1 MLKNVRKILAGIAS
15 GMIGISCGSVNTES
29 IILSN
34 AAEKAEVA
42 QVSMWG
48 DANCDGEVTVAD
60 ETLILQ
66 VIANPDNYGL
76 GKDQGITSVGIAN
89 SDVYQNGDG
98 ITARDVV
105 AVHKW
110 LIGEIASLPESYSN
124 PGTETTTTTTTTTT
138 STTTIRLTTTMISY
152 TSITTV
158 KQTTTTS
165 TTITTEPTTTVTSAT
180 TAKPTTVTST
190 TTEPTTT
197 STTSTTSTTAIT
209 AKPTTVTSK
218 TTSTTTTT
226 TTEPTTTSSTN
237 GTTTKPTTVTSTT
250 TSTTTT
256 EPTTTATSATTAKP
270 TTVASTTT
278 STTTT
283 TEPATTSTSTT
294 TSNQIT
300 TTTTSNSFIPPAME
314 DLVNEEGEQIPE
326 DTYNILL
333 ATAKLFNVKEYD
345 IVYSEKLIEGA
356 YFNPGLEYCGI
367 QGMAYGYG
375 VQIVN
380 PEDLLKLDI
389 DTIPDGQEDAIT
401 GTWAYGWHGY
411 IRPIVPA
418 DMQTTVLEASKNT
431 WASRRSQKYI
441 ICGDGDGDPDERAN
455 DEPIDCHNWYLVD
468 RNSTEINLG
477 EYNLD
482 TAPGATSRY
491 YLSFEKMSGL
501 NLCRRAEFENYVK
514 YADYLNLPDFK
525 IVYNSDK
532 YKPVEYSF
540 TSNDRME
547 AIVGIELA
555 RFACRQIVPTSQLSK
570 VVDPNGNWQEDISYN
585 IFDEEKYPYFFW
597 TPKEFTD
604 YTWNEA
610 YQVAYFL
617 YDDYNL
623 RNEGWIGFY
632 MIPLDEEGNEDLRL
646 FWPLPYGSK
655 SSES

>member
-15 GMIGISCGSVNTES
+15 AMIGISCGSVNTES

-278 STTTT
+278 STTT
-283 TEPATTSTSTT
+283 
-294 TSNQIT
+294 SNQIT
-300 TTTTSNSFIPPAME
+300 TTTTSNSFTPPAME

-441 ICGDGDGDPDERAN
+441 ICGDGDGDPDERAK

-468 RNSTEINLG
+468 KNSNEINLG

-482 TAPGATSRY
+482 TAPGATSKY
-491 YLSFEKMSGL
+491 YLSYDKMSGL
-501 NLCRRAEFENYVK
+501 NLCSRTEFQLYME
-514 YADYLNLPDFK
+514 YADYLNLPDYK
-525 IVYNSDK
+525 IVRNSEK
-532 YKPVEYSF
+532 YTPIEYAFVCS
-540 TSNDRME
+540 DRME

-570 VVDPNGNWQEDISYN
+570 VVDPNGNWQEDISYD

>member
-1 MLKNVRKILAGIAS
+1 MLKNVRRILAGIAS
-15 GMIGISCGSVNTES
+15 AMIGISCGSVNTES

-110 LIGEIASLPESYSN
+110 LIGEIAFLPESYSN
-124 PGTETTTTTTTTTT
+124 PGTETTTTTTTTT

-152 TSITTV
+152 TSITTA

-226 TTEPTTTSSTN
+226 TTEPTTSSSTN

-256 EPTTTATSATTAKP
+256 
-270 TTVASTTT
+270 
-278 STTTT
+278 
-283 TEPATTSTSTT
+283 TEPATTSTSAT

-300 TTTTSNSFIPPAME
+300 TTTTSNSFTPPAME

-345 IVYSEKLIEGA
+345 IVYSEKIIEGA

-441 ICGDGDGDPDERAN
+441 ICGDGAGDPDERAN

-468 RNSTEINLG
+468 RNSDDINLG
-477 EYNLD
+477 AYNLD
-482 TAPGATSRY
+482 TAPGATAKY
-491 YLSFEKMSGL
+491 YLSYDKMSGL
-501 NLCRRAEFENYVK
+501 NLCSRTEFQLYME
-514 YADYLNLPDFK
+514 YADYLNLPDYK
-525 IVYNSDK
+525 IVRNSEK
-532 YKPVEYSF
+532 YKPIEYAFVCS
-540 TSNDRME
+540 DRME

-570 VVDPNGNWQEDISYN
+570 VVDPNGNWQQDISYN

-604 YTWNEA
+604 YKWNEA

>member
-1 MLKNVRKILAGIAS
+1 MLKNVRRILAGIAS
-15 GMIGISCGSVNTES
+15 AMIGISCGSVNTES

-152 TSITTV
+152 TSITTA

-165 TTITTEPTTTVTSAT
+165 TTITTELTTTVTSAT

-197 STTSTTSTTAIT
+197 STTSTTVTTATT

-256 EPTTTATSATTAKP
+256 EPITTATSATTAKP

-283 TEPATTSTSTT
+283 TEPATTS
-294 TSNQIT
+294 NQIT
-300 TTTTSNSFIPPAME
+300 TTTTSNSFTPPAME

-345 IVYSEKLIEGA
+345 IVYSEKIIEGA

-441 ICGDGDGDPDERAN
+441 ICGDGAGDPDERAN

-468 RNSTEINLG
+468 RNSNEINLG

-482 TAPGATSRY
+482 TAPGATSKY
-491 YLSFEKMSGL
+491 YLSYDKMSGL
-501 NLCRRAEFENYVK
+501 NLCSRTEFQLYME
-514 YADYLNLPDFK
+514 YADYLNLPDYK
-525 IVYNSDK
+525 IVRNSEK
-532 YKPVEYSF
+532 YKPIEYAFVCS
-540 TSNDRME
+540 DRME

-570 VVDPNGNWQEDISYN
+570 VVDPNGNWQQDISYN

>member
-1 MLKNVRKILAGIAS
+1 MLKNVRRMLAGFAS
-15 GMIGISCGSVNTES
+15 AIIGISCGSVNTES

-34 AAEKAEVA
+34 AAEEAEVA

-98 ITARDVV
+98 ITARDAV

-110 LIGEIASLPESYSN
+110 LTGEIEYLPESYSN
-124 PGTETTTTTTTTTT
+124 PGTETTTTTTT

-152 TSITTV
+152 TSITTA

-197 STTSTTSTTAIT
+197 STTSTTVTTATT

-226 TTEPTTTSSTN
+226 EQTTSSTN

-256 EPTTTATSATTAKP
+256 EPATTATSATTAKP

-278 STTTT
+278 STTT
-283 TEPATTSTSTT
+283 SS
-294 TSNQIT
+294 QIT
-300 TTTTSNSFIPPAME
+300 TTTTSNSFTPPAME

-441 ICGDGDGDPDERAN
+441 ICGDGAGDPDERAN

-468 RNSTEINLG
+468 RNSDDINLG

-570 VVDPNGNWQEDISYN
+570 VVDPNGNWQEDISYE
-585 IFDEEKYPYFFW
+585 IFNEELYPYFFW

-632 MIPLDEEGNEDLRL
+632 MVPLDEEGNEDLRL

-655 SSES
+655 SSESSES

>member
-1 MLKNVRKILAGIAS
+1 MLKNVRRMLAGFAS
-15 GMIGISCGSVNTES
+15 AIIGISCGSVNTES

-124 PGTETTTTTTTTTT
+124 PGTETTTITTTTTT
-138 STTTIRLTTTMISY
+138 STTT
-152 TSITTV
+152 
-158 KQTTTTS
+158 
-165 TTITTEPTTTVTSAT
+165 TTEPTTTVTSAT

-278 STTTT
+278 STTT
-283 TEPATTSTSTT
+283 
-294 TSNQIT
+294 SNQIT
-300 TTTTSNSFIPPAME
+300 TTTTSNSFTPPAME

-441 ICGDGDGDPDERAN
+441 ICGDGDGDPDERAK

-468 RNSTEINLG
+468 RNSNEINLG

-482 TAPGATSRY
+482 TAPGATSKY
-491 YLSFEKMSGL
+491 YLSYDKMSGL
-501 NLCRRAEFENYVK
+501 NLCSRTEFQLYME
-514 YADYLNLPDFK
+514 YADYLNLPDYK
-525 IVYNSDK
+525 IVRNSEK
-532 YKPVEYSF
+532 YTPIEYAFVCS
-540 TSNDRME
+540 DRME

-632 MIPLDEEGNEDLRL
+632 MIPLDKEGNEDLRL

>member
-1 MLKNVRKILAGIAS
+1 MLKNVRRILAGIAS
-15 GMIGISCGSVNTES
+15 AMIGISCGSVNTES

-110 LIGEIASLPESYSN
+110 LIGEIAFLPESYSN
-124 PGTETTTTTTTTTT
+124 PGTETTTTTTTTT

-152 TSITTV
+152 TSITTA

-165 TTITTEPTTTVTSAT
+165 ATITTEPTTTVTSAT

-226 TTEPTTTSSTN
+226 TTEPTTSSSTN

-278 STTTT
+278 STTT
-283 TEPATTSTSTT
+283 
-294 TSNQIT
+294 SNQIT
-300 TTTTSNSFIPPAME
+300 TTTTSNSFTPPAME

-441 ICGDGDGDPDERAN
+441 ICGDGEGDPDERAK

-468 RNSTEINLG
+468 RNSNEINLG

-482 TAPGATSRY
+482 TAPGATSKY
-491 YLSFEKMSGL
+491 YLSYDKMSGL
-501 NLCRRAEFENYVK
+501 NLCSRTEFQLYME
-514 YADYLNLPDFK
+514 YADYLNLPDYK
-525 IVYNSDK
+525 IVRNSEK
-532 YKPVEYSF
+532 YTPIEYAFVCS
-540 TSNDRME
+540 DRME

>member
-1 MLKNVRKILAGIAS
+1 MLKNVRRILAGIAS
-15 GMIGISCGSVNTES
+15 AMIGISCGSVNTES

-34 AAEKAEVA
+34 AAEEAEVA

-98 ITARDVV
+98 ITARDAV

-110 LIGEIASLPESYSN
+110 LIGEIEYLPESYSN

-152 TSITTV
+152 TSITTA

-197 STTSTTSTTAIT
+197 STTSTTVTTATT

-218 TTSTTTTT
+218 TTSTTTTEPT
-226 TTEPTTTSSTN
+226 TTEPTTSSTN

-250 TSTTTT
+250 TSTTT
-256 EPTTTATSATTAKP
+256 
-270 TTVASTTT
+270 
-278 STTTT
+278 
-283 TEPATTSTSTT
+283 
-294 TSNQIT
+294 SNQIT
-300 TTTTSNSFIPPAME
+300 TTTTSNSFTPPAME

-468 RNSTEINLG
+468 RNSDDINLG
-477 EYNLD
+477 AYNLD
-482 TAPGATSRY
+482 TAPGATSKY
-491 YLSFEKMSGL
+491 YLSYDKMSGL
-501 NLCRRAEFENYVK
+501 NLCSRTEFQLYME
-514 YADYLNLPDFK
+514 YADYLNLPDYK
-525 IVYNSDK
+525 IVRNSEK
-532 YKPVEYSF
+532 YTPIEYAF
-540 TSNDRME
+540 VCSNRMQ
-547 AIVGIELA
+547 AIVGVELA

-570 VVDPNGNWQEDISYN
+570 VVDPNGNWQEDISYD

-604 YTWNEA
+604 NTWNEA

>member
-152 TSITTV
+152 TSITTA

-180 TAKPTTVTST
+180 TAKPTNVTST

-278 STTTT
+278 STTT
-283 TEPATTSTSTT
+283 
-294 TSNQIT
+294 SNQIT
-300 TTTTSNSFIPPAME
+300 TTTTSNSFTPPAME

-441 ICGDGDGDPDERAN
+441 ICGDGDGDPDERAK

-468 RNSTEINLG
+468 RNSNEINLG

-482 TAPGATSRY
+482 TAPGATSKY
-491 YLSFEKMSGL
+491 YLSYDKMSGL
-501 NLCRRAEFENYVK
+501 NLCSRTEFQLYME
-514 YADYLNLPDFK
+514 YADYLNLPDYK
-525 IVYNSDK
+525 IVRNSEK
-532 YKPVEYSF
+532 YTPIEYAFVCS
-540 TSNDRME
+540 DRME

-632 MIPLDEEGNEDLRL
+632 MIPLDKEGNEDLRL

>member
-1 MLKNVRKILAGIAS
+1 MLKNVRRILAGIAS
-15 GMIGISCGSVNTES
+15 AMIGISCGSVNTES

-42 QVSMWG
+42 HSMWG

-124 PGTETTTTTTTTTT
+124 PGTETTTTTTTTT

-152 TSITTV
+152 TSITTA

-226 TTEPTTTSSTN
+226 TTEPTTSSSTN

-278 STTTT
+278 STTT
-283 TEPATTSTSTT
+283 
-294 TSNQIT
+294 SNQIT
-300 TTTTSNSFIPPAME
+300 TTTTSNSFTPPAME

-418 DMQTTVLEASKNT
+418 DMKTTVLEASKNT

-441 ICGDGDGDPDERAN
+441 ICGDGDGDPDERAK

-468 RNSTEINLG
+468 RNSNEINLG

-482 TAPGATSRY
+482 TAPGATSKY
-491 YLSFEKMSGL
+491 YLSYDKMSGL
-501 NLCRRAEFENYVK
+501 NLCSRTEFQLYME
-514 YADYLNLPDFK
+514 YADYLNLPDYK
-525 IVYNSDK
+525 IVRNSEK
-532 YKPVEYSF
+532 YTPIEYAFVCS
-540 TSNDRME
+540 DRME

-632 MIPLDEEGNEDLRL
+632 MIPLDKEGNEDLRL

>member
-1 MLKNVRKILAGIAS
+1 MLKNVRRILAGIAS
-15 GMIGISCGSVNTES
+15 AMIGISCGSVNTES

-110 LIGEIASLPESYSN
+110 LIGEIAFLPESYSN
-124 PGTETTTTTTTTTT
+124 PGTETTTTTTTTT

-152 TSITTV
+152 TSITTA

-165 TTITTEPTTTVTSAT
+165 ATITTEPTTTVTSAT

-226 TTEPTTTSSTN
+226 TTEPTTSSSTN

-278 STTTT
+278 STTT
-283 TEPATTSTSTT
+283 
-294 TSNQIT
+294 SNQIT
-300 TTTTSNSFIPPAME
+300 TTTTSNSFTPPAME

-441 ICGDGDGDPDERAN
+441 ICGDGEGDPDERAK

-468 RNSTEINLG
+468 RNSNEINLG

-482 TAPGATSRY
+482 TAPGATSKY
-491 YLSFEKMSGL
+491 YLSYDKMSGL
-501 NLCRRAEFENYVK
+501 NLCSRTEFQLYME
-514 YADYLNLPDFK
+514 YADYLNLPDYK
-525 IVYNSDK
+525 IVRNSEK
-532 YKPVEYSF
+532 YTPIEYAFVCS
-540 TSNDRME
+540 DRME

-570 VVDPNGNWQEDISYN
+570 VVDPNGNWQEDISYD
-585 IFDEEKYPYFFW
+585 IFDEEKYPYIFW

-632 MIPLDEEGNEDLRL
+632 MIPLDKEGNEDLRL
-646 FWPLPYGSK
+646 FWPLPYGS
-655 SSES
+655 SES

>member
-1 MLKNVRKILAGIAS
+1 MLKNVRRILAGIAS
-15 GMIGISCGSVNTES
+15 AMIGISCGSVNTES

-42 QVSMWG
+42 HMWG

-110 LIGEIASLPESYSN
+110 LIGEIAFLPESYSN
-124 PGTETTTTTTTTTT
+124 PGTETTTTTTTTT

-152 TSITTV
+152 TSITTA

-226 TTEPTTTSSTN
+226 TTEPTTSSSTN
-237 GTTTKPTTVTSTT
+237 GTTTKPTTVT
-250 TSTTTT
+250 
-256 EPTTTATSATTAKP
+256 
-270 TTVASTTT
+270 STTT

-300 TTTTSNSFIPPAME
+300 TTTTSNSFTPPAME

-441 ICGDGDGDPDERAN
+441 ICGDGAGDPDERAN

-468 RNSTEINLG
+468 RNSNEINLG

-482 TAPGATSRY
+482 TAPGATSKY
-491 YLSFEKMSGL
+491 YLSYDKMSGL
-501 NLCRRAEFENYVK
+501 NLCSRTEFQLYME
-514 YADYLNLPDFK
+514 YADYLNLPDYK
-525 IVYNSDK
+525 IVRNSEK
-532 YKPVEYSF
+532 YKPIEYAFVCS
-540 TSNDRME
+540 DRME

-570 VVDPNGNWQEDISYN
+570 VVDPNGNWQQDISYN

>member
-34 AAEKAEVA
+34 AAEEAEVA
-42 QVSMWG
+42 HMWG

-124 PGTETTTTTTTTTT
+124 PGTETTTTTTTTT

-152 TSITTV
+152 TSITTA

-270 TTVASTTT
+270 TTVA
-278 STTTT
+278 
-283 TEPATTSTSTT
+283 TTSTSTT

-300 TTTTSNSFIPPAME
+300 TTTTSNSFTPPAME

-441 ICGDGDGDPDERAN
+441 ICGDGDGDPDERAK

-468 RNSTEINLG
+468 KNSNEINLG

-482 TAPGATSRY
+482 TAPGATSKY
-491 YLSFEKMSGL
+491 YLSYDKMSGL
-501 NLCRRAEFENYVK
+501 NLCSRTEFQLYME
-514 YADYLNLPDFK
+514 YADYLNLPDYK
-525 IVYNSDK
+525 IVRNSEK
-532 YKPVEYSF
+532 YTPIEYAFVCS
-540 TSNDRME
+540 DRME

-570 VVDPNGNWQEDISYN
+570 VVDPNGNWQEDISYD

-632 MIPLDEEGNEDLRL
+632 MIPLDKEGNEDLRL

>member
-1 MLKNVRKILAGIAS
+1 MLKNVRRILAGIAS
-15 GMIGISCGSVNTES
+15 AMIGISCCSVNTES

-42 QVSMWG
+42 HMWG

-124 PGTETTTTTTTTTT
+124 PGTETTTTTTTTT

-152 TSITTV
+152 TSITTA

-226 TTEPTTTSSTN
+226 TTEPTTSSTN

-278 STTTT
+278 STTT
-283 TEPATTSTSTT
+283 
-294 TSNQIT
+294 SNQIT
-300 TTTTSNSFIPPAME
+300 TTTTSNSFTPPAME

-441 ICGDGDGDPDERAN
+441 ICGDGDGDPDERAK

-468 RNSTEINLG
+468 RNSNEINLG

-482 TAPGATSRY
+482 TAPGATSKY
-491 YLSFEKMSGL
+491 YLSYDKMSGL
-501 NLCRRAEFENYVK
+501 NLCSRTEFQLYME
-514 YADYLNLPDFK
+514 YADYLNLPDYK
-525 IVYNSDK
+525 IVRNSEK
-532 YKPVEYSF
+532 YTPIEYAFVCS
-540 TSNDRME
+540 DRME

-632 MIPLDEEGNEDLRL
+632 MIPLDKEGNEDLRL

>member
-15 GMIGISCGSVNTES
+15 AMIGISCGSVNTES

-34 AAEKAEVA
+34 AAEKAEVT

-124 PGTETTTTTTTTTT
+124 PGTETTTTTTTTT

-158 KQTTTTS
+158 KQITTTS

-226 TTEPTTTSSTN
+226 TTEPTTSSSTN

-278 STTTT
+278 T

-300 TTTTSNSFIPPAME
+300 TTTTSNSFTPPAME

-441 ICGDGDGDPDERAN
+441 ICGDGDGDPDERAK

-468 RNSTEINLG
+468 RNSNEINLG

-482 TAPGATSRY
+482 TAPGATSKY
-491 YLSFEKMSGL
+491 YLSYDKMSGL
-501 NLCRRAEFENYVK
+501 NLCSRTEFQLYME
-514 YADYLNLPDFK
+514 YADYLNLPDYK
-525 IVYNSDK
+525 IVRNSEK
-532 YKPVEYSF
+532 YTPIEYAFVCS
-540 TSNDRME
+540 DRME

>member
-1 MLKNVRKILAGIAS
+1 MLKNVRRMLAGFAS
-15 GMIGISCGSVNTES
+15 AIIGISCGSVNTES

-124 PGTETTTTTTTTTT
+124 PGTETTTITTTTTT
-138 STTTIRLTTTMISY
+138 STTT
-152 TSITTV
+152 
-158 KQTTTTS
+158 
-165 TTITTEPTTTVTSAT
+165 TTEPTTTVTSAT

-226 TTEPTTTSSTN
+226 
-237 GTTTKPTTVTSTT
+237 
-250 TSTTTT
+250 
-256 EPTTTATSATTAKP
+256 
-270 TTVASTTT
+270 
-278 STTTT
+278 
-283 TEPATTSTSTT
+283 EPATTTTSTT

-300 TTTTSNSFIPPAME
+300 TTTTSNSFTPPAME

-441 ICGDGDGDPDERAN
+441 ICGDGEGDPDERAK

-468 RNSTEINLG
+468 RNSNEINLG

-482 TAPGATSRY
+482 TAPGATSKY
-491 YLSFEKMSGL
+491 YLSYDKMSGL
-501 NLCRRAEFENYVK
+501 NLCSRTEFQLYME
-514 YADYLNLPDFK
+514 YADYLNLPDYK
-525 IVYNSDK
+525 IVRNSEK
-532 YKPVEYSF
+532 YTPIEYAFVCS
-540 TSNDRME
+540 DRME

>member
-1 MLKNVRKILAGIAS
+1 MLKNVRRILAGIAS
-15 GMIGISCGSVNTES
+15 AMIGISCGSVNTES

-42 QVSMWG
+42 HMWG

-110 LIGEIASLPESYSN
+110 LIGEIAFLPESYSN
-124 PGTETTTTTTTTTT
+124 PGTETTTTTTTTT

-152 TSITTV
+152 TSITTA

-226 TTEPTTTSSTN
+226 TTEPTTSSSTN

-278 STTTT
+278 STTT
-283 TEPATTSTSTT
+283 
-294 TSNQIT
+294 SNQIT
-300 TTTTSNSFIPPAME
+300 TTTTSNSFTPPAME

-441 ICGDGDGDPDERAN
+441 ICGDGDGDPDERAK

-468 RNSTEINLG
+468 RNSNEINLG

-482 TAPGATSRY
+482 TAPGATSKY
-491 YLSFEKMSGL
+491 YLSYDKMSGL
-501 NLCRRAEFENYVK
+501 NLCSRTEFQLYME
-514 YADYLNLPDFK
+514 YADYLNLPDYK
-525 IVYNSDK
+525 IVRNSEK
-532 YKPVEYSF
+532 YTPIEYAFVCS
-540 TSNDRME
+540 DRME

>member
-1 MLKNVRKILAGIAS
+1 
-15 GMIGISCGSVNTES
+15 
-29 IILSN
+29 
-34 AAEKAEVA
+34 
-42 QVSMWG
+42 
-48 DANCDGEVTVAD
+48 
-60 ETLILQ
+60 
-66 VIANPDNYGL
+66 
-76 GKDQGITSVGIAN
+76 
-89 SDVYQNGDG
+89 
-98 ITARDVV
+98 
-105 AVHKW
+105 
-110 LIGEIASLPESYSN
+110 
-124 PGTETTTTTTTTTT
+124 
-138 STTTIRLTTTMISY
+138 
-152 TSITTV
+152 
-158 KQTTTTS
+158 
-165 TTITTEPTTTVTSAT
+165 
-180 TAKPTTVTST
+180 
-190 TTEPTTT
+190 
-197 STTSTTSTTAIT
+197 
-209 AKPTTVTSK
+209 
-218 TTSTTTTT
+218 
-226 TTEPTTTSSTN
+226 
-237 GTTTKPTTVTSTT
+237 
-250 TSTTTT
+250 
-256 EPTTTATSATTAKP
+256 
-270 TTVASTTT
+270 
-278 STTTT
+278 
-283 TEPATTSTSTT
+283 
-294 TSNQIT
+294 
-300 TTTTSNSFIPPAME
+300 ME

-441 ICGDGDGDPDERAN
+441 ICGDGEGDPDERAK

-468 RNSTEINLG
+468 RNSNEINLG

-482 TAPGATSRY
+482 TAPGATSKY
-491 YLSFEKMSGL
+491 YLSYDKMSGL
-501 NLCRRAEFENYVK
+501 NLCSRTEFQLYME
-514 YADYLNLPDFK
+514 YADYLNLPDYK
-525 IVYNSDK
+525 IVRNSEK
-532 YKPVEYSF
+532 YTPIEYAFVCS
-540 TSNDRME
+540 DRME

-655 SSES
+655 FSES

>member
-1 MLKNVRKILAGIAS
+1 MLKNVRRILAGITSA
-15 GMIGISCGSVNTES
+15 MIGISCGSVNTES

-34 AAEKAEVA
+34 AAEEAEVA

-152 TSITTV
+152 TSITTA

-165 TTITTEPTTTVTSAT
+165 TTITTELTTTVTSAT

-197 STTSTTSTTAIT
+197 STTSTTVTTATT

-218 TTSTTTTT
+218 TTSTTTTTTT

-256 EPTTTATSATTAKP
+256 
-270 TTVASTTT
+270 
-278 STTTT
+278 
-283 TEPATTSTSTT
+283 TEPATTSTSAT

-300 TTTTSNSFIPPAME
+300 TTTTSNSFTPPAME

-345 IVYSEKLIEGA
+345 IVYSEKIIEGA

-441 ICGDGDGDPDERAN
+441 ICGDGAGDPDERAN

-468 RNSTEINLG
+468 RNSNEINLG

-482 TAPGATSRY
+482 TAPGATSKY
-491 YLSFEKMSGL
+491 YLSYDKMSGL
-501 NLCRRAEFENYVK
+501 NLCSRTEFQLYME
-514 YADYLNLPDFK
+514 YADYLNLPDYK
-525 IVYNSDK
+525 IVRNSEK
-532 YKPVEYSF
+532 YKPIEYAFVCS
-540 TSNDRME
+540 DRME

-570 VVDPNGNWQEDISYN
+570 VVDPNGNWQQDISYN

>member
-34 AAEKAEVA
+34 AAEEAEVA
-42 QVSMWG
+42 HMWG

-124 PGTETTTTTTTTTT
+124 PGTETTTTTTTTT

-152 TSITTV
+152 TSITTA

-278 STTTT
+278 STTT
-283 TEPATTSTSTT
+283 
-294 TSNQIT
+294 SNQIT
-300 TTTTSNSFIPPAME
+300 TTTTSNSFTPPAME

-441 ICGDGDGDPDERAN
+441 ICGDGDGDPDERAK

-468 RNSTEINLG
+468 KNSNEINLG

-482 TAPGATSRY
+482 TAPGATSKY
-491 YLSFEKMSGL
+491 YLSYDKMSGL
-501 NLCRRAEFENYVK
+501 NLCSRTEFQLYME
-514 YADYLNLPDFK
+514 YADYLNLPDYK
-525 IVYNSDK
+525 IVRNSEK
-532 YKPVEYSF
+532 YTPIEYAFVCS
-540 TSNDRME
+540 DRME

-570 VVDPNGNWQEDISYN
+570 VVDPNGNWQEDISYD

-632 MIPLDEEGNEDLRL
+632 MIPLDKEGNEDLRL

>member
-1 MLKNVRKILAGIAS
+1 MLKNVRRILAGIAS
-15 GMIGISCGSVNTES
+15 AMIGISCGSVNTES

-34 AAEKAEVA
+34 AAEEAEVA

-98 ITARDVV
+98 ITARDAV

-110 LIGEIASLPESYSN
+110 LTGEIEYLPESYSN

-138 STTTIRLTTTMISY
+138 STTTIRLTTTMISD
-152 TSITTV
+152 TSITTA
-158 KQTTTTS
+158 KQNTTTS

-197 STTSTTSTTAIT
+197 STTSTTVTTATT

-226 TTEPTTTSSTN
+226 EPTTSSTN

-250 TSTTTT
+250 TSTTT
-256 EPTTTATSATTAKP
+256 
-270 TTVASTTT
+270 
-278 STTTT
+278 
-283 TEPATTSTSTT
+283 
-294 TSNQIT
+294 SNQIT
-300 TTTTSNSFIPPAME
+300 TTTTSNSFTPPAME

-441 ICGDGDGDPDERAN
+441 ICGDGAGDPDERAN

-468 RNSTEINLG
+468 RNSDDINLG

-570 VVDPNGNWQEDISYN
+570 VVDPNGNWQEDISYE
-585 IFDEEKYPYFFW
+585 IFNEELYPYFFW

-632 MIPLDEEGNEDLRL
+632 MVPLDEEGNEDLRL

-655 SSES
+655 SSESSES

>member
-15 GMIGISCGSVNTES
+15 AMIGISCGSVNTES

-34 AAEKAEVA
+34 AAEEAEVA

-98 ITARDVV
+98 ITARDAV

-110 LIGEIASLPESYSN
+110 LIGEIEYLPESYSN

-138 STTTIRLTTTMISY
+138 IRLTTTMISY
-152 TSITTV
+152 TSITTA

-165 TTITTEPTTTVTSAT
+165 TTITTEPTTTVTTAT
-180 TAKPTTVTST
+180 
-190 TTEPTTT
+190 
-197 STTSTTSTTAIT
+197 T

-226 TTEPTTTSSTN
+226 E
-237 GTTTKPTTVTSTT
+237 PTTVTSTT
-250 TSTTTT
+250 TSTTT

-300 TTTTSNSFIPPAME
+300 TTTTSNSFTPPAME

-441 ICGDGDGDPDERAN
+441 ICGDGAGDPDERAK

-468 RNSTEINLG
+468 RNSNEINLG

-482 TAPGATSRY
+482 TAPGATSKY
-491 YLSFEKMSGL
+491 YLSYDKMSGL
-501 NLCRRAEFENYVK
+501 NLCSRTEFQLYME
-514 YADYLNLPDFK
+514 YADYLNLPDYK
-525 IVYNSDK
+525 IVRNSEK
-532 YKPVEYSF
+532 YTPIEYAFVCS
-540 TSNDRME
+540 DRME

-570 VVDPNGNWQEDISYN
+570 VVDPNGNWQEDIAYN

>member
-1 MLKNVRKILAGIAS
+1 MLKNVRRILAGIAS
-15 GMIGISCGSVNTES
+15 AMIGISCGSVNTES

-152 TSITTV
+152 TSITTA

-226 TTEPTTTSSTN
+226 TTEPTTSSSTN

-278 STTTT
+278 STTT
-283 TEPATTSTSTT
+283 
-294 TSNQIT
+294 SNQIT
-300 TTTTSNSFIPPAME
+300 TTTTSNSFTPPAME

-345 IVYSEKLIEGA
+345 IVYSEKIIEAA
-356 YFNPGLEYCGI
+356 YINPGLEYCGI

-441 ICGDGDGDPDERAN
+441 ICGDGAGDPDERAN

-468 RNSTEINLG
+468 RNSNEINLG

-482 TAPGATSRY
+482 TAPGATSKY
-491 YLSFEKMSGL
+491 YLSYDKMSGL
-501 NLCRRAEFENYVK
+501 NLCSRTEFQLYME
-514 YADYLNLPDFK
+514 YADYLNLPDYK
-525 IVYNSDK
+525 IVRNSEK
-532 YKPVEYSF
+532 YTPIEYAFVCS
-540 TSNDRME
+540 DRME

-555 RFACRQIVPTSQLSK
+555 KFACRQIVPTSQLSK
-570 VVDPNGNWQEDISYN
+570 VVDPNGNWQQDISYN

-632 MIPLDEEGNEDLRL
+632 MVPLDEEGNEDLRL

>member
-1 MLKNVRKILAGIAS
+1 MLKNVRRILAGIAS
-15 GMIGISCGSVNTES
+15 AMIGISCGSVNTES

-110 LIGEIASLPESYSN
+110 LIGEIAFLPESYSN
-124 PGTETTTTTTTTTT
+124 PGTETTTTTTTTT

-152 TSITTV
+152 TSITTA

-226 TTEPTTTSSTN
+226 TTEPTTSSSTN

-256 EPTTTATSATTAKP
+256 
-270 TTVASTTT
+270 
-278 STTTT
+278 
-283 TEPATTSTSTT
+283 TEPATTSTSAT

-300 TTTTSNSFIPPAME
+300 TTTTSNSFTPPAME

-345 IVYSEKLIEGA
+345 IVYSEKIIEGA

-441 ICGDGDGDPDERAN
+441 ICGDGAGDPDERAN

-468 RNSTEINLG
+468 RNSDDINLG
-477 EYNLD
+477 AYNLD
-482 TAPGATSRY
+482 TAPGATAKY
-491 YLSFEKMSGL
+491 YLSYDKMSGL
-501 NLCRRAEFENYVK
+501 NLCSRTEFQLYME
-514 YADYLNLPDFK
+514 YADYLNLPDYK
-525 IVYNSDK
+525 IVRNSEK
-532 YKPVEYSF
+532 YKPIEYAFVCS
-540 TSNDRME
+540 DRME

-570 VVDPNGNWQEDISYN
+570 VVDPNGNWQQDISYN

>member
-1 MLKNVRKILAGIAS
+1 MLKNVRRILAGITSA
-15 GMIGISCGSVNTES
+15 MIGISCGSVNTES

-34 AAEKAEVA
+34 AAEEAEVA

-152 TSITTV
+152 TSITTA

-165 TTITTEPTTTVTSAT
+165 TT
-180 TAKPTTVTST
+180 
-190 TTEPTTT
+190 TT
-197 STTSTTSTTAIT
+197 STTSTTVTTATT

-226 TTEPTTTSSTN
+226 TTEPTTSSSTN

-278 STTTT
+278 T
-283 TEPATTSTSTT
+283 TEPATTSTSAT

-300 TTTTSNSFIPPAME
+300 TTTTSNSFTPPAME

-441 ICGDGDGDPDERAN
+441 ICGDGEGDPDERAN

-468 RNSTEINLG
+468 RNSDDINLG
-477 EYNLD
+477 AYNLD
-482 TAPGATSRY
+482 TAPGATSKY
-491 YLSFEKMSGL
+491 YLSYDKMSGL
-501 NLCRRAEFENYVK
+501 NLCSRTEFQLYME
-514 YADYLNLPDFK
+514 YADYLNLPDYK
-525 IVYNSDK
+525 IVRNSEK
-532 YKPVEYSF
+532 YTPIEYAF
-540 TSNDRME
+540 VCSNRMQ

-570 VVDPNGNWQEDISYN
+570 VVDPNGNWQQDISYN

>member
-1 MLKNVRKILAGIAS
+1 MLKNVRRILAGIAS
-15 GMIGISCGSVNTES
+15 AMIGISCGSVNTES

-124 PGTETTTTTTTTTT
+124 PGTETTTTTTTTT

-152 TSITTV
+152 TSITTA

-209 AKPTTVTSK
+209 AKPTNVTTK

-226 TTEPTTTSSTN
+226 TTEPTTSSSTN

-278 STTTT
+278 STTT
-283 TEPATTSTSTT
+283 
-294 TSNQIT
+294 SNQIT
-300 TTTTSNSFIPPAME
+300 TTTTSNSFTPPAME

-345 IVYSEKLIEGA
+345 IVYSEKIIEAA
-356 YFNPGLEYCGI
+356 YINPGLEYCGI

-441 ICGDGDGDPDERAN
+441 ICGDGAGDPDERAN

-525 IVYNSDK
+525 IVYNSEK
-532 YKPVEYSF
+532 YKPIEYSF

-570 VVDPNGNWQEDISYN
+570 VVDPNGNWQEDISYD

-632 MIPLDEEGNEDLRL
+632 MVPLDEEGNEDLRL